1 MFSAGSVWRADDR
14 GALTKDWERIGTL
27 GKKIVVLQVLSCLE
41 LGGAESRVMDLCR
54 EMKDSEV
61 QYDFLLHDTGPD
73 HYEEEAVQLGCQIYR
88 VPRFRFLNYFSYR
101 RAVRNFFM
109 EHPEV
114 DIVQGHMTSTAAIY
128 LPIAKKC
135 GVKAAIAH
143 VRSAGVDPGIKGK
156 LTKWLRRNLD
166 KKTDYMWACSTEAA
180 RAVYGEKHVS
190 AGEVRVIP
198 NAIDV
203 EKYVPTEALREAGTE
218 IRRKHHIEDRLV
230 IGHVGRF
237 HYAKNHEFL
246 LKVFAEILKERKDA
260 ALLLVGEGALME
272 DARRQAEALGI
283 SGQVVF
289 AGRQSAVE
297 KYYQAMDVLVFP
309 SRYEGLPGTIV
320 EAQAAGLPCVVS
332 DTVTKDVAVTEL
344 VDYESLNRSPGE
356 WAVITLGHY
365 EEITNRKRKKFDL
378 WDQRYVWQP
387 PEGVLK
393 ANGFD
398 VKEQAAQLR
407 QLYRDML

>member
-1 MFSAGSVWRADDR
+1 M
-14 GALTKDWERIGTL
+14 E
-27 GKKIVVLQVLSCLE
+27 KKIVVLQVLSCLE

-54 EMKDSEV
+54 HMKDSGV

-73 HYEEEAVQLGCQIYR
+73 HYEEEAVQLGCRIYR
-88 VPRFRFLNYFSYR
+88 VPRFRFFNYFSYR
-101 RAVRNFFM
+101 RAMQNFFV
-109 EHPEV
+109 EHPEI

-135 GVKAAIAH
+135 GVKATISH

-156 LTKWLRRNLD
+156 LTKWLRRKLD
-166 KKTDYMWACSTEAA
+166 HKTDYMWACSTEAA
-180 RAVYGEKHVS
+180 KAVYGEKHVS
-190 AGEVRVIP
+190 AGEVRIIP
-198 NAIDV
+198 NAV
-203 EKYVPTEALREAGTE
+203 EVDRYVSTEVLKEAGGG
-218 IRRKHHIEDRLV
+218 IRKKYHLEDRFV
-230 IGHVGRF
+230 VGHVGRF

-246 LKVFAEILKERKDA
+246 LKVFAEILKEQKNA
-260 ALLLVGEGALME
+260 ALLLVGEGSLME
-272 DARRQAEALGI
+272 ETRRQAKELDLLDH
-283 SGQVVF
+283 VVF

-309 SRYEGLPGTIV
+309 SRYEGLPGTVV

-332 DTVTKDVAVTEL
+332 DTVTRDVGVTEL
-344 VDYESLNRSPGE
+344 VDYESLNRSPRE

-365 EEITNRKRKKFDL
+365 EEIRNRKQKKFDL

-387 PEGVLK
+387 PEGILK

-407 QLYRDML
+407 QLYREMLDSSTG

>member
-1 MFSAGSVWRADDR
+1 MRRVDD
-14 GALTKDWERIGTL
+14 KDTLIRDQEGIGTL
-27 GKKIVVLQVLSCLE
+27 EKKIVVLQVLSCLE

-73 HYEEEAVQLGCQIYR
+73 YYEEEAAQLGCQIYR
-88 VPRFRFLNYFSYR
+88 VPRFRFLNYFSYCSAMR
-101 RAVRNFFM
+101 KFFM
-109 EHPEV
+109 EHPEI

-135 GVKAAIAH
+135 GVKKTIAH
-143 VRSAGVDPGIKGK
+143 VRSAGVDPGMKGK
-156 LTKWLRRNLD
+156 LTKWLRHNLD
-166 KKTDYMWACSTEAA
+166 KKTDDMWACSTEAA
-180 RAVYGEKHVS
+180 RAVYGEKHVD
-190 AGEVRVIP
+190 AGEVRIIP

-203 EKYVPTEALREAGTE
+203 EKYVPTEALKEAGRE
-218 IRRKHHIEDRLV
+218 IRRKYHMEGKFV

-237 HYAKNHEFL
+237 HYAKNHAFL
-246 LKVFAEILKERKDA
+246 LNVFAEILKEQKDA
-260 ALLLVGEGALME
+260 VLFLIGEGGLME
-272 DARRQAEALGI
+272 DVRQQAEGLGI
-283 SGQVVF
+283 KDQVIF

-297 KYYQAMDVLVFP
+297 NYYQAMDVLVFP

-332 DTVTKDVAVTEL
+332 DTVTRDVAVTEL
-344 VDYESLNRSPGE
+344 VDYESLNRSPKE
-356 WAVITLGHY
+356 WAVITLAHY
-365 EEITNRKRKKFDL
+365 EEIRNRKQKKFDR

-387 PEGVLK
+387 PEGILK
-393 ANGFD
+393 TNGFD